1 MEDTSGE
8 ILSSLTSSVED
19 EENDDDIPR
28 PPSETPPAHVEEIKE
43 EIPTT
48 LLKVDWIGPNE
59 FDEKNAVINR
69 TS

>member
-28 PPSETPPAHVEEIKE
+28 PPSETPPSHVEEIKE

-48 LLKVDWIGPNE
+48 LLKVD
-59 FDEKNAVINR
+59 
-69 TS
+69 